1 MKRLLWMLPLLFAG
15 MTAAAQNQ
23 DMARLG
29 TYMSN
34 GEFVVGTAETVL
46 AADITVRCEKIVCGP
61 YARYAQKFL
70 GLRAPLTDKTVYT
83 VADAAIAL
91 MPGERYVTA
100 GELPASTCRVESY
113 EAQGADFARLQ
124 TDRLDMTETDLQT
137 AARNAAAAIFSL
149 RKHRLDLISGEAG
162 ENVFGAG
169 LPVALERLDRLE
181 QEYLELFL
189 GRRVVTTETRRF
201 RVTPA
206 EGKLQ
211 QIVCRFSPDAGL
223 LPANDLTGDIVLLQ
237 YEPQGM
243 AVDEAG
249 VRPTSS
255 TIPYRI
261 AALTRCSLI
270 AAGQEQAAQVLP
282 VFQFGRTIALQVPE
296 TAKLWTI
303 RRGWLPCWGVFAGSG
318 TAWWPIRCSIGG
330 KRMD

>member
-1 MKRLLWMLPLLFAG
+1 MKRMLWMLPLLFAG

-29 TYMSN
+29 TYMDN

-282 VFQFGRTIALQVPE
+282 VSSSAVRSPFKFPE

>member
-1 MKRLLWMLPLLFAG
+1 MKRMLWMLPLLFAG

-29 TYMSN
+29 TYMDN

-100 GELPASTCRVESY
+100 GELPSSTCRVESY

-282 VFQFGRTIALQVPE
+282 VFQFGRTIALQVP
-296 TAKLWTI
+296 
-303 RRGWLPCWGVFAGSG
+303 RNR
-318 TAWWPIRCSIGG
+318 
-330 KRMD
+330 

>member
-1 MKRLLWMLPLLFAG
+1 MKRMLWMLPLLFAG

-29 TYMSN
+29 TYMDN

-100 GELPASTCRVESY
+100 GELPTSTCRVESY

-282 VFQFGRTIALQVPE
+282 VFQFGRTIALQVP
-296 TAKLWTI
+296 
-303 RRGWLPCWGVFAGSG
+303 RNR
-318 TAWWPIRCSIGG
+318 
-330 KRMD
+330 

>member
-189 GRRVVTTETRRF
+189 GRRV

-282 VFQFGRTIALQVPE
+282 VFQFGRTIALQVP
-296 TAKLWTI
+296 
-303 RRGWLPCWGVFAGSG
+303 RNR
-318 TAWWPIRCSIGG
+318 
-330 KRMD
+330 

>member
-1 MKRLLWMLPLLFAG
+1 MLPLLFAG

-100 GELPASTCRVESY
+100 GELPAPTCRVENY

-169 LPVALERLDRLE
+169 LPAALERLDRLE

-223 LPANDLTGDIVLLQ
+223 LLANDLTGDIVLLQ

-282 VFQFGRTIALQVPE
+282 VFQFGRTIALQIP
-296 TAKLWTI
+296 
-303 RRGWLPCWGVFAGSG
+303 RNR
-318 TAWWPIRCSIGG
+318 
-330 KRMD
+330 

>member
-1 MKRLLWMLPLLFAG
+1 MLPLLFAG

-29 TYMSN
+29 TYMDN

-124 TDRLDMTETDLQT
+124 TDRLDMTEPDLQT

-189 GRRVVTTETRRF
+189 GRRVVTTETPPFPR
-201 RVTPA
+201 
-206 EGKLQ
+206 
-211 QIVCRFSPDAGL
+211 DA
-223 LPANDLTGDIVLLQ
+223 
-237 YEPQGM
+237 
-243 AVDEAG
+243 
-249 VRPTSS
+249 
-255 TIPYRI
+255 
-261 AALTRCSLI
+261 
-270 AAGQEQAAQVLP
+270 
-282 VFQFGRTIALQVPE
+282 
-296 TAKLWTI
+296 
-303 RRGWLPCWGVFAGSG
+303 RRG
-318 TAWWPIRCSIGG
+318 
-330 KRMD
+330 

>member
-1 MKRLLWMLPLLFAG
+1 MDAS
-15 MTAAAQNQ
+15 AAFRRDDGCGPESGYGPIGNLYEQRRIRGRHGRN
-23 DMARLG
+23 RSCG
-29 TYMSN
+29 RY
-34 GEFVVGTAETVL
+34 
-46 AADITVRCEKIVCGP
+46 CGP

-282 VFQFGRTIALQVPE
+282 VFQFGRTIALQVP
-296 TAKLWTI
+296 
-303 RRGWLPCWGVFAGSG
+303 RNR
-318 TAWWPIRCSIGG
+318 
-330 KRMD
+330 

>member
-1 MKRLLWMLPLLFAG
+1 MKRMLWMLPLLFAG

-29 TYMSN
+29 TYMDN

-70 GLRAPLTDKTVYT
+70 GLRALLTDKTVYT

-189 GRRVVTTETRRF
+189 GRRDDRNPPFPRDARR
-201 RVTPA
+201 
-206 EGKLQ
+206 GQ
-211 QIVCRFSPDAGL
+211 
-223 LPANDLTGDIVLLQ
+223 
-237 YEPQGM
+237 
-243 AVDEAG
+243 
-249 VRPTSS
+249 
-255 TIPYRI
+255 I
-261 AALTRCSLI
+261 AADRLPFQPRCGVVAGQRPDGRYRAVAVR
-270 AAGQEQAAQVLP
+270 AAGY
-282 VFQFGRTIALQVPE
+282 GCR
-296 TAKLWTI
+296 
-303 RRGWLPCWGVFAGSG
+303 
-318 TAWWPIRCSIGG
+318 
-330 KRMD
+330 

>member
-1 MKRLLWMLPLLFAG
+1 MKRMLWMLPLLFAG

-29 TYMSN
+29 TYMDN

-100 GELPASTCRVESY
+100 GELPASTCRVERY

-282 VFQFGRTIALQVPE
+282 VFQFGRTIALQVP
-296 TAKLWTI
+296 
-303 RRGWLPCWGVFAGSG
+303 RNR
-318 TAWWPIRCSIGG
+318 
-330 KRMD
+330 

>member
-1 MKRLLWMLPLLFAG
+1 M
-15 MTAAAQNQ
+15 
-23 DMARLG
+23 
-29 TYMSN
+29 
-34 GEFVVGTAETVL
+34 
-46 AADITVRCEKIVCGP
+46 
-61 YARYAQKFL
+61 
-70 GLRAPLTDKTVYT
+70 
-83 VADAAIAL
+83 
-91 MPGERYVTA
+91 
-100 GELPASTCRVESY
+100 
-113 EAQGADFARLQ
+113 
-124 TDRLDMTETDLQT
+124 QT

-282 VFQFGRTIALQVPE
+282 VFQFGRTIALQVP
-296 TAKLWTI
+296 
-303 RRGWLPCWGVFAGSG
+303 RNR
-318 TAWWPIRCSIGG
+318 
-330 KRMD
+330 

>member
-181 QEYLELFL
+181 QE
-189 GRRVVTTETRRF
+189 
-201 RVTPA
+201 
-206 EGKLQ
+206 
-211 QIVCRFSPDAGL
+211 
-223 LPANDLTGDIVLLQ
+223 
-237 YEPQGM
+237 
-243 AVDEAG
+243 
-249 VRPTSS
+249 
-255 TIPYRI
+255 
-261 AALTRCSLI
+261 
-270 AAGQEQAAQVLP
+270 
-282 VFQFGRTIALQVPE
+282 
-296 TAKLWTI
+296 
-303 RRGWLPCWGVFAGSG
+303 
-318 TAWWPIRCSIGG
+318 
-330 KRMD
+330 

>member
-1 MKRLLWMLPLLFAG
+1 MLPLLFAG

-29 TYMSN
+29 TYMDN

-201 RVTPA
+201 
-206 EGKLQ
+206 KLQ

-282 VFQFGRTIALQVPE
+282 VFQFGRTIALQVP
-296 TAKLWTI
+296 
-303 RRGWLPCWGVFAGSG
+303 RNR
-318 TAWWPIRCSIGG
+318 
-330 KRMD
+330 

>member
-189 GRRVVTTETRRF
+189 GRRVVNPPFPRDARR
-201 RVTPA
+201 
-206 EGKLQ
+206 GQ
-211 QIVCRFSPDAGL
+211 
-223 LPANDLTGDIVLLQ
+223 
-237 YEPQGM
+237 
-243 AVDEAG
+243 
-249 VRPTSS
+249 
-255 TIPYRI
+255 I
-261 AALTRCSLI
+261 AADRLPFQPRCGVVAGQRPDGRYRAVAVR
-270 AAGQEQAAQVLP
+270 AAGY
-282 VFQFGRTIALQVPE
+282 GCR
-296 TAKLWTI
+296 
-303 RRGWLPCWGVFAGSG
+303 
-318 TAWWPIRCSIGG
+318 
-330 KRMD
+330 

>member
-1 MKRLLWMLPLLFAG
+1 MDAS
-15 MTAAAQNQ
+15 AAFRRDDGCGPESGYGPIGNLYGQ
-23 DMARLG
+23 RR
-29 TYMSN
+29 
-34 GEFVVGTAETVL
+34 VGTAETVL

-124 TDRLDMTETDLQT
+124 TDRLDMTEPDLQT

-282 VFQFGRTIALQVPE
+282 VFQFGRTIALQVP
-296 TAKLWTI
+296 
-303 RRGWLPCWGVFAGSG
+303 RNR
-318 TAWWPIRCSIGG
+318 
-330 KRMD
+330 

>member
-1 MKRLLWMLPLLFAG
+1 MSSARDFLW
-15 MTAAAQNQ
+15 
-23 DMARLG
+23 RW
-29 TYMSN
+29 S
-34 GEFVVGTAETVL
+34 V
-46 AADITVRCEKIVCGP
+46 
-61 YARYAQKFL
+61 
-70 GLRAPLTDKTVYT
+70 
-83 VADAAIAL
+83 
-91 MPGERYVTA
+91 
-100 GELPASTCRVESY
+100 ST
-113 EAQGADFARLQ
+113 GW
-124 TDRLDMTETDLQT
+124 
-137 AARNAAAAIFSL
+137 
-149 RKHRLDLISGEAG
+149 
-162 ENVFGAG
+162 
-169 LPVALERLDRLE
+169 

-282 VFQFGRTIALQVPE
+282 VFQFGRTIALQVP
-296 TAKLWTI
+296 
-303 RRGWLPCWGVFAGSG
+303 RNR
-318 TAWWPIRCSIGG
+318 
-330 KRMD
+330 

>member
-1 MKRLLWMLPLLFAG
+1 MKRMLWMLPLLFAG

-46 AADITVRCEKIVCGP
+46 AADITVRCEKIVCGS

-282 VFQFGRTIALQVPE
+282 VFQFGRTIALQVP
-296 TAKLWTI
+296 
-303 RRGWLPCWGVFAGSG
+303 RNR
-318 TAWWPIRCSIGG
+318 
-330 KRMD
+330 